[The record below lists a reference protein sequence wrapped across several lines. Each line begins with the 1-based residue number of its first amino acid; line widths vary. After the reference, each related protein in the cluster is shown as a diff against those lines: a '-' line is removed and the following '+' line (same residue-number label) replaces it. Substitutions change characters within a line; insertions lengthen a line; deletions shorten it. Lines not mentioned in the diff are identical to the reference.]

1 MSAQPEKPKMLLTRR
16 WPEQAEA
23 RARERFDVSL
33 NSDDQKMSAA
43 QLREAVTRNDVVC
56 PTVSDLRIDNTVL
69 DAPQLRCRILC
80 NFGVG
85 FDNIDIEAAKARG
98 IVVTN
103 TPGVLTDCTADI
115 AMTLLLMV
123 ARRTGEGERLVR
135 AGQWRGWC
143 PTHMLATRVSGKKLG
158 LVGFG
163 RIAKAVAQRAHFG
176 FSMHISCYDPC
187 PPSDEILS
195 RYQAALHQDLDALL
209 GSVDFVSLHCPG
221 GGANT
226 HLINARRLAAMQR
239 HAFLINSAR
248 GDVVDEA
255 ALIAALQEKR
265 IAGAALDVH
274 AREPAVSEALLTMDN
289 VVLFPHLGS
298 ASTETRLAMGLC
310 ALDNAE
316 AFFAGRKPPNRVA

>member
-1 MSAQPEKPKMLLTRR
+1 MSAQPEKPRVLLTRR

-23 RARERFDVSL
+23 RARERFDVTL
-33 NSDDQKMSAA
+33 NSNDQKMSAA
-43 QLREAVTRNDVVC
+43 QLREAMTSYDVVC
-56 PTVSDLRIDNTVL
+56 PTVSDLRIDHAIL
-69 DAPQLRCRILC
+69 DVPQRRCRALC

-85 FDNIDIEAAKARG
+85 FDNIDTEAAKTHD

-135 AGQWRGWC
+135 AGQWSGWC
-143 PTHMLATRVSGKKLG
+143 PTHMLATKVSGKKLG

-176 FSMHISCYDPC
+176 FAMHISCYDPY
-187 PPSDEILS
+187 PPSDEVLAH
-195 RYQAALHQDLDALL
+195 YQATLHPDLDALL

-226 HLINARRLAAMQR
+226 HLINAQRLAVMPR

-248 GDVVDEA
+248 GDVVDES
-255 ALIAALQEKR
+255 ALITALQERR
-265 IAGAALDVH
+265 IAGAALDVY

-316 AFFAGRKPPNRVA
+316 ALLAGREPPNRVA